1 MTASANNPQKGDLV
15 RWTLPPAGAAQQ
27 RPPFAVDETPWIV
40 LDFFPWGCHG
50 KHAWAIQNTVTGD
63 RRVVFKND
71 ITLVKE

>member
-15 RWTLPPAGAAQQ
+15 RWARQTDIGVQQ

-40 LDFFPWGCHG
+40 LDFFPWGCYG

-63 RRVVFKND
+63 RRVVFKYE

>member
-1 MTASANNPQKGDLV
+1 MTTSANNPQKGDLV
-15 RWTLPPAGAAQQ
+15 RWARQTDVGVQQ

-40 LDFFPWGCHG
+40 LDFFPRGCHG

-63 RRVVFKND
+63 RRVVFKYD